1 MLAGQMVKAQ
11 AEKGILWS
19 FAAEEGFCFVTAA
32 LLSAVTVLK
41 VRASG
46 SCAFCSCHSAI
57 QPLTPSSPPQ
67 HPTAT
72 S

>member
-1 MLAGQMVKAQ
+1 MLAGQTVKAQ

-41 VRASG
+41 VHANG
-46 SCAFCSCHSAI
+46 SCAFAVVTLLFSHSPC
-57 QPLTPSSPPQ
+57 PLLLSTLLQ
-67 HPTAT
+67 
-72 S
+72 